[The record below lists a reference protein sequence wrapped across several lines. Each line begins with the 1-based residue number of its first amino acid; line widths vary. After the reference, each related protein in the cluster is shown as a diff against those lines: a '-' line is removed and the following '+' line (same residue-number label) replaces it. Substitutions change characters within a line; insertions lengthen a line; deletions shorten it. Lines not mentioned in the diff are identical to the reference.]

1 MFQTATYNYAVW
13 QPVQLRY
20 YKSEITLYLFGQVF
34 QGASIVD
41 NERQVMHT
49 YWLSQG
55 WIKSFYL
62 RQVISNFAFA
72 MKYIMTR
79 QPSLHLSLLLGYACT
94 VFIQTSCNFFRT
106 KLLFIYLVH
115 V

>member
-20 YKSEITLYLFGQVF
+20 YKSEITLYLFGQVL

-79 QPSLHLSLLLGYACT
+79 PPSLHLSLLLGYACT
-94 VFIQTSCNFFRT
+94 GFFF
-106 KLLFIYLVH
+106 KQVVIFLEKNCYSYI
-115 V
+115 